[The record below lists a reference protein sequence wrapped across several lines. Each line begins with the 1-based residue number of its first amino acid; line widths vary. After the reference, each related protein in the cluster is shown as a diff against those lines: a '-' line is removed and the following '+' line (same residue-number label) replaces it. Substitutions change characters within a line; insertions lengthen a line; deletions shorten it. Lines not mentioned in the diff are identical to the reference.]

1 MICWLRLVARLT
13 GGQSEVGADLFA
25 MKSGRQEHGLVSS
38 SCRCWRRSS
47 RAVSGEGKQH
57 VPVWGG
63 GGEGSCGGCAFQVGH
78 GFLVQAGRGA
88 EEIDSNMYVSV
99 PDRGEQ
105 ESNVA

>member
-1 MICWLRLVARLT
+1 LRRSL
-13 GGQSEVGADLFA
+13 GGRNTAWRGRRVGA
-25 MKSGRQEHGLVSS
+25 
-38 SCRCWRRSS
+38 
-47 RAVSGEGKQH
+47 
-57 VPVWGG
+57 GG
-63 GGEGSCGGCAFQVGH
+63 GRRGLFPAKGSSTYPCGVEAVKDHVADVLFQVGH